1 MMKSQVLVLAF
12 LVQVFALFPLASQA
26 CPLGAKEDHLT
37 VQRVMLNFGKYIGQ
51 ADNIALIGAKYPNE
65 TVTDAQ
71 IADVVNKI
79 GLAITCAEAVIANPT
94 GDLLPSKTVFL
105 EGDALKEYIEDY
117 VYFMTDFRDA
127 MIHYKA
133 SFAAIGAVKA
143 ADRDWNAL
151 YAESEK
157 LNSIIDHAHRKMGDA
172 GSTRTHMATMSML
185 PTLAAT
191 PGGSLKQNMK
201 AAEKNLKA
209 IAATVND
216 PSKNQENAALA
227 YDAAAYFHMTYSQV
241 PESISDLPASRQ
253 QAALQGYQAEIRKSV
268 EACVNLQQALL
279 ANDNATAA
287 QILKSLSDLKD
298 EGHDQYNP

>member
-1 MMKSQVLVLAF
+1 MKSRVFVLAF
-12 LVQVFALFPLASQA
+12 LVQIFTLLPMESQA
-26 CPLGAKEDHLT
+26 CPLGAKESTLT

-51 ADNIALIGAKYPNE
+51 ADHIALLGAKYPNE

-71 IADVVNKI
+71 IADAVNKI
-79 GLAITCAEAVIANPT
+79 GLAISCAEAVIANPT
-94 GDLLPSKTVFL
+94 GDLLPSKATFL

-133 SFAAIGAVKA
+133 SFAALGVTKA
-143 ADRDWNAL
+143 ADRDWNSL
-151 YAESEK
+151 YEESEK
-157 LNSIIDHAHRKMGDA
+157 LNDLINHAHRKMSDA
-172 GSTRTHMATMSML
+172 GSLHSVVAPRMLSMM
-185 PTLAAT
+185 AAT

-209 IAATVND
+209 IALTIND
-216 PSKNQENAALA
+216 SSKNEENAALA

-253 QAALQGYQAEIRKSV
+253 QEALQGYQAQIRKSV
-268 EACVNLQQALL
+268 EMCVSLQQALL
-279 ANDNATAA
+279 ANDIDTATD
-287 QILKSLSDLKD
+287 ILKALSDLKK
-298 EGHDQYNP
+298 EGHDEFNH